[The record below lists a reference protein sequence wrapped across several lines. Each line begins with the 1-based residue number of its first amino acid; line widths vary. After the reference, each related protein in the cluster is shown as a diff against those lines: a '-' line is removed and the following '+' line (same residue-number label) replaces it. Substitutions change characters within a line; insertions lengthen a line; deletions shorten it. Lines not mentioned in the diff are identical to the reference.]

1 MLGSGLRQQCRL
13 FWCLQGSNVE
23 LGLIAMGMICL
34 VWPVAGTLALQP
46 HSWATAT
53 VGSVYFWGTLALW
66 GCLLGGW
73 WVSWEG

>member
-1 MLGSGLRQQCRL
+1 
-13 FWCLQGSNVE
+13 
-23 LGLIAMGMICL
+23 MGMICL